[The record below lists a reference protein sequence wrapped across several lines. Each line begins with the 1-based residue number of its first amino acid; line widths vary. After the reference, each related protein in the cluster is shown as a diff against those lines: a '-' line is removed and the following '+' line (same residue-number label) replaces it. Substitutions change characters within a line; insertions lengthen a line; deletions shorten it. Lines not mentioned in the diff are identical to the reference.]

1 MANALIIGWNK
12 AVVGREAQAQELF
25 QSSLAF
31 WGKQAKQGN
40 IESFEPVFFQSH
52 GGDMNGFIFIKGDPQ
67 KLDAIQ
73 HTDDYINLVL
83 QAGLC
88 LEGSGFIRG
97 YHGQRLM
104 DMMQR
109 WGKLIPT
116 S

>member
-1 MANALIIGWNK
+1 MSNALIIGWNK
-12 AVVGREAQAQELF
+12 AVVGREAMAQELF
-25 QSSLAF
+25 QSTLAF
-31 WGKQAKQGN
+31 WGKQQQQGN
-40 IESFEPVFFQSH
+40 IESFEPCLFAAH
-52 GGDMNGFIFIKGDPQ
+52 GGDMNGFFFIKGDPQ

-73 HTDDYINLVL
+73 HTDDYTTLVM

-88 LEGSGFIRG
+88 LEGPGFIRG

-104 DMMQR
+104 DLMQS